1 MSRQAGYPD
10 CMQEMIEA
18 FAKMPGVGIRTAER
32 LAFYVLGTSNE
43 QAKRLS
49 EAIQKIKSTIRY
61 CKQCFNLSEREL
73 CPICVDPAR
82 SESVLCVV
90 EEPKDIITIEKAGVY
105 KGKYHVLLGNLSP
118 LDGIGPED
126 IRAAELFSR
135 VRSGKI
141 SEVFI
146 ATTSDTEGEATAI
159 YLRTQLKQMSVQVSR
174 LASGVPLGSDLEFA
188 DKATLAQAIEHR
200 RVL

>member
-1 MSRQAGYPD
+1 MIRQAGYPD
-10 CMQEMIEA
+10 CMQDMIEA
-18 FAKMPGVGIRTAER
+18 FAKMPGIGVRTAER

-43 QAKRLS
+43 QAMRLS
-49 EAIQKIKSTIRY
+49 DAILKIKSTIRY
-61 CKQCFNLSEREL
+61 CKLCFNLSEKEL

-82 SESVLCVV
+82 NKHLLCVV

-105 KGKYHVLLGNLSP
+105 KGLYHVLLGNLSP
-118 LDGIGPED
+118 LDGVGPED

-135 VRSGKI
+135 VRSGKVV
-141 SEVFI
+141 EVFI

-159 YLRTQLKQMSVQVSR
+159 YLKSQLKQLSVQISR

-188 DKATLAQAIEHR
+188 DKATLAQAIEFR

>member
-49 EAIQKIKSTIRY
+49 DAIQKIKSTIRY

-73 CPICVDPAR
+73 CPICVDPTR

-118 LDGIGPED
+118 LDGVGPED

-159 YLRTQLKQMSVQVSR
+159 YLRTQLKQMPVQVSR

-188 DKATLAQAIEHR
+188 DRATLAQAIEHR

>member
-174 LASGVPLGSDLEFA
+174 LASGVPL
-188 DKATLAQAIEHR
+188 
-200 RVL
+200 